1 MHRETLAVAKAAVA
15 TDLHKASGV
24 LAYLATQVAFSS
36 VVPINVVTHAR
47 NFVFGEILD
56 TSVWVYVCGLAN
68 LLCASKSDTINVS
81 ESNLYALIARKI
93 DAVYTGQFKTPL
105 LALALLVA
113 RVLADDV
120 DLAVATNDL
129 ALVAHLLNRRAYLHR
144 LSFPIKPTVQC
155 ARQVVLARSYI
166 LAQPLA

>member
-1 MHRETLAVAKAAVA
+1 MTETTIA
-15 TDLHKASGV
+15 TDLHKARGV
-24 LAYLATQVAFSS
+24 LTNLATQVAFSG
-36 VVPINVVTHAR
+36 VILIDEITHAR
-47 NFVFGEILD
+47 DFVFGEILD
-56 TSVWVYVCGLAN
+56 TGVRIYVCGLAN

-155 ARQVVLARSYI
+155 ARQVVLTRIYI